1 MGKSVA
7 IVTLVGYFNYGNRL
21 QNYAL
26 QRVLDTFG
34 FNVETLIFNSR
45 RENNEN
51 ELRLYK
57 RVSNLRKMSVY
68 DILSKG
74 SMKLWSYINKKELIE
89 SNTIRTDIFKR
100 FTNDYIR
107 ETEYSLS
114 NNNIPVSLSEKY
126 DYFIT
131 GSDQVWNPAYN
142 KSSSIYFLTFAPK
155 EKRIAYAPSFGVSEI
170 RDEFIDRYKE
180 WISGIDKLSVREYD
194 GAKIIKNLIG
204 VDVPVLVDPTMLLT
218 EPQWDKIAKE
228 PRNKP
233 NEKYLLTYFLGY
245 TTIEYSKR
253 IKKIATSNNLKVV
266 KLGSIKEKETYWT
279 GPSELLS
286 YIKDCSLLCTD
297 SFHGVVFSIIYKKPF
312 IVYKRVG
319 TQSMY
324 SRINTL
330 LDKFNLH
337 CRKVECIDFDKNLF
351 DIDYSHITPILEAER
366 EKAIDY
372 LKNALKIRDED

>member
-74 SMKLWSYINKKELIE
+74 SMKLWSYINKNKLIE

-114 NNNIPVSLSEKY
+114 NNNIPESLSEKY

-142 KSSSIYFLTFAPK
+142 KSSSIYFLTFASK

-170 RDEFIDRYKE
+170 RDEFIDRY
-180 WISGIDKLSVREYD
+180 LS
-194 GAKIIKNLIG
+194 NL
-204 VDVPVLVDPTMLLT
+204 D
-218 EPQWDKIAKE
+218 
-228 PRNKP
+228 
-233 NEKYLLTYFLGY
+233 YLLDLL
-245 TTIEYSKR
+245 SK
-253 IKKIATSNNLKVV
+253 S
-266 KLGSIKEKETYWT
+266 KEKE
-279 GPSELLS
+279 LLQK
-286 YIKDCSLLCTD
+286 YLVA
-297 SFHGVVFSIIYKKPF
+297 SFSKYDIVFVFYACL
-312 IVYKRVG
+312 G
-319 TQSMY
+319 H
-324 SRINTL
+324 
-330 LDKFNLH
+330 LDKNKELS
-337 CRKVECIDFDKNLF
+337 RAIIASGLLKMLKSARVSQLLF
-351 DIDYSHITPILEAER
+351 DTPSLNELNAELR
-366 EKAIDY
+366 LLGEFVC
-372 LKNALKIRDED
+372 

>member
-131 GSDQVWNPAYN
+131 GSDQGWNPAYN
-142 KSSSIYFLTFAPK
+142 KSSSIYF
-155 EKRIAYAPSFGVSEI
+155 
-170 RDEFIDRYKE
+170 
-180 WISGIDKLSVREYD
+180 
-194 GAKIIKNLIG
+194 
-204 VDVPVLVDPTMLLT
+204 
-218 EPQWDKIAKE
+218 
-228 PRNKP
+228 
-233 NEKYLLTYFLGY
+233 
-245 TTIEYSKR
+245 
-253 IKKIATSNNLKVV
+253 
-266 KLGSIKEKETYWT
+266 
-279 GPSELLS
+279 
-286 YIKDCSLLCTD
+286 
-297 SFHGVVFSIIYKKPF
+297 
-312 IVYKRVG
+312 
-319 TQSMY
+319 
-324 SRINTL
+324 
-330 LDKFNLH
+330 
-337 CRKVECIDFDKNLF
+337 
-351 DIDYSHITPILEAER
+351 
-366 EKAIDY
+366 
-372 LKNALKIRDED
+372 